1 MIYLFKQALYI
12 PELSFHDHRALCRS
26 SAVYKLI
33 SWVLLFC
40 QIFQLGKKIVL
51 PGEQVPCPA
60 PRRGQPFSS
69 SSFTLDSEWLS
80 ICLHFAKTS
89 FLLLSM
95 LHPSGNRKKPL
106 LPIAI
111 CMRSDEH
118 RSHVVE
124 PTWYGNARSTMLRFI
139 ENLPVWKWKIWKS
152 FRTKWTQWTAKGPVW
167 MPLALKRLC
176 LIQFWGWMNSPFL
189 LLALWGHKNWP
200 PNTKVK
206 NLKIF

>member
-1 MIYLFKQALYI
+1 MIYLFKQAFYLYRS
-12 PELSFHDHRALCRS
+12 LAFTTTWLCVDLQRS
-26 SAVYKLI
+26 TNWFVECCCFVRFSA
-33 SWVLLFC
+33 
-40 QIFQLGKKIVL
+40 GEKIVL

-89 FLLLSM
+89 FLLFSM

-118 RSHVVE
+118 RSHDVD
-124 PTWYGNARSTMLRFI
+124 PTWYGNAWSTMLHFI
-139 ENLPVWKWKIWKS
+139 ENFLFAFS
-152 FRTKWTQWTAKGPVW
+152 S
-167 MPLALKRLC
+167 LC
-176 LIQFWGWMNSPFL
+176 TWLDSAVPGLSGL
-189 LLALWGHKNWP
+189 LMSYLW
-200 PNTKVK
+200 
-206 NLKIF
+206 LL